1 MSSLFSSLLTTLVF
15 HILIYYQINLVT
27 VNIIMNCF
35 QEKQFSRENLLKMP
49 FRMVLTGGS
58 GSGKT
63 IYLLSL
69 FSTLVKKY
77 KHIFLFTP
85 VYNPD
90 YDGYIWPNHINFVSS
105 QEALEYN
112 LIRTKSNIEK
122 CIAVAQNHKKS
133 AHFLLI
139 FDDVGDKLSKCN
151 TLIEFLNFGRHLN
164 TSIILLCQ
172 TYRHVPILGRANITH
187 FCSFNISISDAENML
202 RSMPVK
208 GKRKDIL
215 NMLNMIQTARSNNRL
230 AIIIEDSVFCEG
242 ELRICTDTADKDVIE
257 QKLNIDILVNQY
269 SHMKKNLNTILESTK
284 TKLCNSDQ
292 SSSSKNVS
300 S

>member
-1 MSSLFSSLLTTLVF
+1 
-15 HILIYYQINLVT
+15 
-27 VNIIMNCF
+27 MNSF
-35 QEKQFSRENLLKMP
+35 QEKRFSRETLLKMP

-90 YDGYIWPNHINFVSS
+90 YDGYIWPDHINTVETP
-105 QEALEYN
+105 EALEYA
-112 LIRTKSNIEK
+112 LRDTKIKITKYITKNS
-122 CIAVAQNHKKS
+122 HKK
-133 AHFLLI
+133 AEHFLI
-139 FDDVGDKLSKCN
+139 IVDDMGEKLSKSG
-151 TLIEFLNFGRHLN
+151 TIIDFLNFGRHLN
-164 TSIILLCQ
+164 TSLIMLCQ
-172 TYRHVPILGRANITH
+172 TYRHVPVAGRSNITH
-187 FCSFNISISDAENML
+187 FCSFNISLSDAENML

-215 NMLNMIQTARSNNRL
+215 YMLNIIQNGKSNTRL

-242 ELRICTDTADKDVIE
+242 ELRICTDIADKDVIE
-257 QKLNIDILVNQY
+257 QKLNPDILLKQF
-269 SHMKKNLNTILESTK
+269 SHMKKNLNTILEANNTLINHSK
-284 TKLCNSDQ
+284 SSSK
-292 SSSSKNVS
+292 SSSSS
-300 S
+300 DE